1 MTLPPSFFGLISIL
15 PLSSLSVF
23 RQHLPPSFLLTLL
36 HAKRESDLP
45 LSSSTSRVT
54 LTFISPIY
62 IWRNS
67 GFLFHLLAQ
76 KYPFSLQFNSNFSS
90 SSLFSM
96 QREFTPALQFI
107 CIAQHL
113 FFSVF
118 AGFLLSSTSSHQQKG
133 EAWSNTMRWI
143 ISDLSVLD
151 DFEFK
156 GRAEIFIIFFTKR
169 LEIWFEISNASKI
182 QIRWFK
188 RCNYKE
194 KDF

>member
-23 RQHLPPSFLLTLL
+23 RQHLPPSFLLTLW

-113 FFSVF
+113 FFFS
-118 AGFLLSSTSSHQQKG
+118 
-133 EAWSNTMRWI
+133 
-143 ISDLSVLD
+143 
-151 DFEFK
+151 
-156 GRAEIFIIFFTKR
+156 
-169 LEIWFEISNASKI
+169 
-182 QIRWFK
+182 IRWFSSLLHLIASTERWSLIK
-188 RCNYKE
+188 HDALNYIR
-194 KDF
+194 FICSWWLWV